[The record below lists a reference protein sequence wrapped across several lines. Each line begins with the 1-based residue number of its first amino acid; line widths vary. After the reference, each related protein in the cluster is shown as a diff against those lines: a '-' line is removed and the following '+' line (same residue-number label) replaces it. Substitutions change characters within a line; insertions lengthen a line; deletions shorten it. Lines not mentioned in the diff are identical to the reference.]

1 MKRLFIICS
10 FLLFGIVSVIA
21 GRGYDYHVRDYAIY
35 DRSDPTLTIFLLI
48 LAAIGFVYCMIVA
61 AVQQKQEK
69 KQKKKEPAYYYRTS
83 DICPV
88 CGGTGFLKG
97 EQFDPSNF
105 KCTHCEGYGKKL
117 TPKIKNLMEE
127 LSKEEIEMKKR
138 KEEGKKEIAEI
149 EAKKSEERVKYR
161 KTFNGK
167 IGDFNYSISD
177 LATMEMKDYQEIWFK
192 NAAEIS
198 KLKAEISRA
207 KSSVCEHCKGK
218 GKKKTEEFYLQLAG
232 GEICEYCGGVG
243 RILTEVTEET
253 KVLYDLIQNKCKELR
268 EFKMGFCLYNYEH
281 NRSESDLMNRIMNGT
296 FFISLEGDTRTKLQR
311 ALDKAPEC
319 SHCHGTGLDID
330 FRYTVEED
338 DIFPNKEKYYKK
350 KECHNCNGS
359 GTVSIWKKI

>member
-48 LAAIGFVYCMIVA
+48 LAAIGLVYCMIVA

-105 KCTHCEGYGKKL
+105 KCPHCEGHGKKL
-117 TPKIKNLMEE
+117 TPEIKNLMEE

-138 KEEGKKEIAEI
+138 KEEGKKRIAEK
-149 EAKKSEERVKYR
+149 EAKESEERVKYG
-161 KTFNGK
+161 KTFNRK

-177 LATMEMKDYQEIWFK
+177 LAIMEEKDFREICLK
-192 NAAEIS
+192 NAAEIG
-198 KLKAEISRA
+198 KLRAEISRA

-218 GKKKTEEFYLQLAG
+218 GKKRITCSVGEFFIHD
-232 GEICEYCGGVG
+232 EFCEYCGGVG

-268 EFKMGFCLYNYEH
+268 EFRRGFHLFNYEDI
-281 NRSESDLMNRIMNGT
+281 RSESDLMNSIMDGT
-296 FFISLEGDTRTKLQR
+296 FFTPLEGDTKTKLQR
-311 ALDKAPEC
+311 ALDKAPKC

-330 FRYTVEED
+330 YTVEKGDFSFE
-338 DIFPNKEKYYKK
+338 KKYYKK
-350 KECHNCNGS
+350 KECYNCNGS